1 VIAEI
6 DAVDADELAELA
18 AVLLPVERLAAA
30 GVGPDEGK
38 FRAAVGRASAALVG
52 SAAA

>member
-1 VIAEI
+1 
-6 DAVDADELAELA
+6 
-18 AVLLPVERLAAA
+18 VLLPSERLAAS

-38 FRAAVGRASAALVG
+38 FRAAVGRAGTALIE